1 MARATGMHYKAK
13 GEMMGELRGKH
24 SVASIRAFMSL
35 ILNQMNQVGEA
46 VALAQKDA

>member
-24 SVASIRAFMSL
+24 SVASTGEGL
-35 ILNQMNQVGEA
+35 ITVTIVNLYYCKSE
-46 VALAQKDA
+46 